1 VPSKFVKPDEVL
13 SAILGSS
20 EPVLRNQITQLV
32 LAYVESKGLLKEGP
46 PIVPAVDE
54 NSEEAKNNFCLR
66 LILKLA
72 KGRDLGNYTMVV
84 ADEKLQRL
92 FEGKKM
98 IRIDHM
104 TGYIE
109 LHMESVPDAD

>member
-1 VPSKFVKPDEVL
+1 
-13 SAILGSS
+13 
-20 EPVLRNQITQLV
+20 
-32 LAYVESKGLLKEGP
+32 
-46 PIVPAVDE
+46 
-54 NSEEAKNNFCLR
+54 
-66 LILKLA
+66 LKLA